1 MSWQSCL
8 IQATAVVLILLCAIT
23 SGKVNIVEREHNLDN
38 RLINDRCILLLYI
51 EYRFQSVQACSYNY
65 SIAYIA
71 YSAVK
76 TNY

>member
-38 RLINDRCILLLYI
+38 RLINDRCILLLVGGLLCVNVAHKN
-51 EYRFQSVQACSYNY
+51 E
-65 SIAYIA
+65 
-71 YSAVK
+71 VK
-76 TNY
+76 PGFHYPS